1 MKCFF
6 SFSLANHHELS
17 TVLAQVAVKLLAN
30 YGTQNTL
37 LVTIMT
43 VFVFFIGMFVVCL
56 FSYI

>member
-6 SFSLANHHELS
+6 PFSLANHELS

-43 VFVFFIGMFVVCL
+43 VFVFL
-56 FSYI
+56 